1 MNDPTPPVQPAD
13 HEVGQPVTP
22 TRTSPPPPI
31 TALKW
36 VSFLAVL
43 APLALYGLF
52 TIEDLGW
59 VNVLSAEGEGMT
71 GFIIFALL
79 LLGTVIFTL
88 AYLLTV
94 ILTRRR
100 YAHRGFVHYTT
111 LGLGLLIL
119 TYQVVGMT
127 GLIPS

>member
-1 MNDPTPPVQPAD
+1 MNDLTPPVHPAD
-13 HEVGQPVTP
+13 QEAGRPVTA
-22 TRTSPPPPI
+22 TKKSPPPSI

-43 APLALYGLF
+43 APLAQYGLF
-52 TIEDLGW
+52 TIEDSGW
-59 VNVLSAEGEGMT
+59 ANVLSAEAEGMT

-88 AYLLTV
+88 VYLLTV
-94 ILTRRR
+94 IVTRRR

-111 LGLGLLIL
+111 LVLGLLIL
-119 TYQVVGMT
+119 MYQVVGAT
-127 GLIPS
+127 GLLRS